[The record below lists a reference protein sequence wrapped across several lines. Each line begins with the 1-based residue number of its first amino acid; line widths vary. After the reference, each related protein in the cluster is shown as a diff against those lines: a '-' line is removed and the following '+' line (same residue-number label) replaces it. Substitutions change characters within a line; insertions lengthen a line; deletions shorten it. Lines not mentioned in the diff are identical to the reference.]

1 MQKERAERERGRELG
16 WVVEGRSRRHGGP
29 AALFSDSLFC
39 NCPNGLLSSA
49 EFQKSYETGPELDVQ
64 RLTHS
69 GTVCF
74 RGRERA
80 HTHTPSKHTH
90 RRRQEDVT
98 EEV

>member
-1 MQKERAERERGRELG
+1 MSLGCGGRGGAEREGGERERERGRGRELR
-16 WVVEGRSRRHGGP
+16 WVAEGRSRRHGGP

-69 GTVCF
+69 DTVCF
-74 RGRERA
+74 
-80 HTHTPSKHTH
+80 
-90 RRRQEDVT
+90 
-98 EEV
+98 